1 MVTRSKTKII
11 ILMNLENRRKNLLQV
26 KKRLTVS
33 LEKRAWEGGVG
44 VCLGSRAAGTVP
56 VGRTDPACPG
66 PAAPRAP
73 RLSRRAPR
81 HAPTRPELRS
91 LPGHA
96 DPRVRAGAWRPAG
109 LCTPYRV
116 ASGPRV
122 STHTRTHTLA
132 AGTPARPCPKRKQ
145 LTWGPAGMGVFCL
158 PHSTARS
165 RTLMPTCTH
174 AHARLSPAGRAPI
187 LSAQASPPAGSLLWG
202 TPGPSSPPA
211 CPRLR
216 SAGTLGPRD
225 APTCALPLRVHY
237 ELRLRGCWGRTVS
250 RTRLCPQ
257 GLPGTVCAAGGE
269 GGSRSVRQAT
279 RQRR

>member
-11 ILMNLENRRKNLLQV
+11 ILMNLENRRKSLLQV

-33 LEKRAWEGGVG
+33 LEKRAREGEDG
-44 VCLGSRAAGTVP
+44 VCLGSRAAGNVP

-81 HAPTRPELRS
+81 RAPTRPELRS

-122 STHTRTHTLA
+122 STHTRTHTPVSPLL
-132 AGTPARPCPKRKQ
+132 GARPSLVLR
-145 LTWGPAGMGVFCL
+145 
-158 PHSTARS
+158 PH
-165 RTLMPTCTH
+165 
-174 AHARLSPAGRAPI
+174 
-187 LSAQASPPAGSLLWG
+187 LLWG
-202 TPGPSSPPA
+202 ASCGERRARARLPPAHGSARPGPLA
-211 CPRLR
+211 FE
-216 SAGTLGPRD
+216 THQH
-225 APTCALPLRVHY
+225 ALCLC
-237 ELRLRGCWGRTVS
+237 GCTTS
-250 RTRLCPQ
+250 Y
-257 GLPGTVCAAGGE
+257 VCGAAGD
-269 GGSRSVRQAT
+269 AL
-279 RQRR
+279 

>member
-11 ILMNLENRRKNLLQV
+11 ILMNLENRRKSLLQV

-33 LEKRAWEGGVG
+33 LEKRAREGGVG

-81 HAPTRPELRS
+81 RAPTRPELRS

-122 STHTRTHTLA
+122 STHAHTHTRRRHSS
-132 AGTPARPCPKRKQ
+132 PALSEAETAHVGCRRH
-145 LTWGPAGMGVFCL
+145 GGVL
-158 PHSTARS
+158 SAPLNSSIPH
-165 RTLMPTCTH
+165 PH
-174 AHARLSPAGRAPI
+174 AH
-187 LSAQASPPAGSLLWG
+187 
-202 TPGPSSPPA
+202 
-211 CPRLR
+211 
-216 SAGTLGPRD
+216 
-225 APTCALPLRVHY
+225 VHA
-237 ELRLRGCWGRTVS
+237 
-250 RTRLCPQ
+250 RTRPS
-257 GLPGTVCAAGGE
+257 LPCWARAHP
-269 GGSRSVRQAT
+269 
-279 RQRR
+279 

>member
-33 LEKRAWEGGVG
+33 LEKRAREGGVG
-44 VCLGSRAAGTVP
+44 VCLGSRAAGNVP

-81 HAPTRPELRS
+81 RAPTCPELRS

-174 AHARLSPAGRAPI
+174 AHPRLPAAGRVPI
-187 LSAQASPPAGSLLWG
+187 LSAQASPPVGNAGPELASRLPTAPLGRDPWPSRRTNMRFAFAGALRATSVGLLG
-202 TPGPSSPPA
+202 THCEQDLALPPGP
-211 CPRLR
+211 
-216 SAGTLGPRD
+216 
-225 APTCALPLRVHY
+225 
-237 ELRLRGCWGRTVS
+237 
-250 RTRLCPQ
+250 
-257 GLPGTVCAAGGE
+257 PGD
-269 GGSRSVRQAT
+269 SVR
-279 RQRR
+279 RRG